1 MDKLIEKIKDKG
13 LKLVEKTKKQIK
25 KTILDD
31 QLRRR
36 FQLENPRRFIVSNHE
51 PNMNLIN
58 EIISANAKVYEED
71 QVFVFYGHGNEDLS
85 IGNYV
90 KDLGNL
96 QLYKIKSVVQVEIPV
111 TLKDQVH
118 DVPGTAVY
126 CEEV

>member
-1 MDKLIEKIKDKG
+1 MDKFIEKIKDKG
-13 LKLVEKTKKQIK
+13 LKLVEKTKNQIK

-36 FQLENPRRFIVSNHE
+36 FQLENPRRFIVSDHE

-58 EIISANAKVYEED
+58 EIISSNAKVYEED
-71 QVFVFYGHGNEDLS
+71 QVFVFYGHGNEDLKA
-85 IGNYV
+85 GNYV

-118 DVPGTAVY
+118 DVLGTAVY